1 MSNSAEV
8 QQPSMAK
15 QSSRNVAANH
25 TRSSVKKSNALA
37 IDTEDEEQ
45 EMSPRTRGMTAAIKE
60 VSVRSPRIHLTY
72 NRNSYN
78 PVGSLSP
85 ETLKRLNNTARRV
98 NRLGSQVLPGI
109 LPTQ

>member
-1 MSNSAEV
+1 
-8 QQPSMAK
+8 MAK

-25 TRSSVKKSNALA
+25 TRSSIKKSNMA
-37 IDTEDEEQ
+37 IDIDAEEQ

-85 ETLKRLNNTARRV
+85 ETLKRLSNTARRV
-98 NRLGSQVLPGI
+98 NRQSSQVLPGI